1 MSRLRAQG
9 LIADRDEEGVAADAR
24 SRRAAVALALTTT
37 RRPSEQG
44 RDEGERLTAMARPR
58 RSVLAASHRGET
70 GPRCASECQ
79 RRDLMRLRWLAPGL
93 PFYGTMGASAAR

>member
-24 SRRAAVALALTTT
+24 SRRAAVDALALATT

-44 RDEGERLTAMARPR
+44 RDQGERLTAMARPR
-58 RSVLAASHRGET
+58 PQRACRPCIAAVQARAALARV
-70 GPRCASECQ
+70 
-79 RRDLMRLRWLAPGL
+79 
-93 PFYGTMGASAAR
+93 SAAI